1 MQKQTAIQA
10 LLKNDLFLLFVILIT
25 ILTSFILFV
34 AKVSSILIPQKR
46 AALLQNFINDMQKK
60 QDIDL
65 RQYWEFREFYSP
77 GSFNYEKNGLFNKN
91 DMRIMSLIS
100 QDPSV
105 TPKLLFSSER
115 VTSIGGRTKVK
126 KLSAKNS
133 YPNILLQTSSLVL
146 SENETTI
153 FLIFLKPV
161 SEVKKANGFL
171 QYEQTHDE
179 KQGDLWLEITTIQK

>member
-34 AKVSSILIPQKR
+34 PKVSSILIPQKR

>member
-1 MQKQTAIQA
+1 MTCK
-10 LLKNDLFLLFVILIT
+10 
-25 ILTSFILFV
+25 
-34 AKVSSILIPQKR
+34 
-46 AALLQNFINDMQKK
+46 KK